1 MSAET
6 IVLEVLCSDS
16 SADADIRSR
25 LTALAPQPI
34 SFLDKRNNDGFQ
46 SVVAILQASA
56 PVLTALAPIIVELIK
71 ERRLARVRTPQGEVA
86 NPTEQQFRDL
96 SRGSE

>member
-6 IVLEVLCSDS
+6 IVLEILSSDGP
-16 SADADIRSR
+16 ADAEIRSR
-25 LTALAPQPI
+25 LTSLTPEPI
-34 SFLDKRNNDGFQ
+34 SFLDKRNNDGVQ

-56 PVLTALAPIIVELIK
+56 PLLTALAPIIVELIK
-71 ERRLARVRTPQGEVA
+71 QRRLAKVRTPQGEIA

-96 SRGSE
+96 SRGGE